1 MYTKKSDQYAK
12 KIGLSSKLKKKV
24 QNGTVNI
31 ESLSAINKQKV
42 DAYQK
47 WYDKILNCK
56 KQIEE
61 LKTKEK
67 ELYKQKL
74 DNITTRYD
82 ALIGVYSKANDSI
95 DGLNSWREEIGAS
108 QAKGSDYYK
117 AIQQKVSNGNQMRT
131 YYKDEIAALTKEY
144 GNIVKKYGVN
154 STIAKES
161 LAQIEDLKNAYYE
174 NEKTTAENTNKLA
187 ELNMTMATN
196 EVDKY
201 TRASDALSSYRDFKE
216 KNNYKHSQYGNVT
229 EDDYIEAM
237 KVNDQTILAYQNQ
250 KDLILT
256 QMAKVSKDSPEYQD
270 YAKQLADVNKN
281 ILDANNQNADLK
293 KSLVEDRFKPLEEAR
308 DNLESLITDFD
319 NLRDM
324 MDSDTF
330 MNDDGSLTKQ
340 GLANIALINKASEA
354 TKQQIANDK
363 AQLET
368 IQQMYDNDLLTE
380 DQYKDYLKNLND
392 DVQKSSKTLYS
403 YQQSM
408 IQLYI
413 DQITKEND
421 YLQENI
427 NKRKTAL
434 TAKKDYY
441 NFDKTLKS
449 KNKDIDTL
457 KSQIAALEGTTDAAS
472 KARLAQLKA
481 DLKEKEDDLADT
493 KYEHQ
498 LDMESD
504 GYDKLSDD
512 ANKVLDDTTQ
522 AVKSNTELQKSITD
536 SMLKQTQQSYADVY
550 EEIQKIIENTGYS
563 VSSSFDEIIEKAK
576 LTSEEVKKV
585 KPSVTASG
593 EGVDDKR
600 PNKSKAD
607 KSTENAADASSTG
620 KKATQDHTKADPK
633 ANPLTNNKTENNK
646 SNNDAKKKQVQKQL
660 QAWYNSVDTNVS
672 KTKMKEKNHHPFY
685 YYFWKKGKNVGAK
698 DMIKVAQILGY
709 TNLAKRPYRE
719 WTKKDRDT
727 VFKKL
732 KGYGFSTGGVIDKVL
747 PMDSNSIYGE
757 YLSRSDDTGMIFA
770 RPGESVMTEKFTELL
785 KPSLITMNQFTKL
798 ANPQGILP
806 NTETTN
812 QDIVF
817 SPNISV
823 NVDSISSDMDVKTLG
838 NELMDVMYPMI
849 TKQMRKDLSRSRGRN
864 K

>member
-1 MYTKKSDQYAK
+1 
-12 KIGLSSKLKKKV
+12 
-24 QNGTVNI
+24 
-31 ESLSAINKQKV
+31 
-42 DAYQK
+42 
-47 WYDKILNCK
+47 
-56 KQIEE
+56 
-61 LKTKEK
+61 
-67 ELYKQKL
+67 
-74 DNITTRYD
+74 
-82 ALIGVYSKANDSI
+82 
-95 DGLNSWREEIGAS
+95 
-108 QAKGSDYYK
+108 
-117 AIQQKVSNGNQMRT
+117 
-131 YYKDEIAALTKEY
+131 
-144 GNIVKKYGVN
+144 
-154 STIAKES
+154 
-161 LAQIEDLKNAYYE
+161 
-174 NEKTTAENTNKLA
+174 
-187 ELNMTMATN
+187 
-196 EVDKY
+196 
-201 TRASDALSSYRDFKE
+201 
-216 KNNYKHSQYGNVT
+216 
-229 EDDYIEAM
+229 
-237 KVNDQTILAYQNQ
+237 
-250 KDLILT
+250 
-256 QMAKVSKDSPEYQD
+256 
-270 YAKQLADVNKN
+270 
-281 ILDANNQNADLK
+281 
-293 KSLVEDRFKPLEEAR
+293 
-308 DNLESLITDFD
+308 
-319 NLRDM
+319 
-324 MDSDTF
+324 
-330 MNDDGSLTKQ
+330 
-340 GLANIALINKASEA
+340 
-354 TKQQIANDK
+354 
-363 AQLET
+363 
-368 IQQMYDNDLLTE
+368 
-380 DQYKDYLKNLND
+380 
-392 DVQKSSKTLYS
+392 
-403 YQQSM
+403 
-408 IQLYI
+408 
-413 DQITKEND
+413 
-421 YLQENI
+421 
-427 NKRKTAL
+427 
-434 TAKKDYY
+434 
-441 NFDKTLKS
+441 
-449 KNKDIDTL
+449 
-457 KSQIAALEGTTDAAS
+457 
-472 KARLAQLKA
+472 
-481 DLKEKEDDLADT
+481 
-493 KYEHQ
+493 
-498 LDMESD
+498 MESD